1 MEDSYSV
8 CSPRR
13 ILSVS
18 KKRREATVS
27 FADPDV
33 KASEFHG
40 PKPAEVYGFVGSI
53 TTVVATVIFL
63 VWAYVPES
71 WLHSIGIFYYPSRYW
86 ALAVPAYAMMTVVL
100 ALVFYCG
107 LNFMST
113 PPPSSLYAVYDEFSR
128 DPVNSARMAD
138 DDQPIEP
145 ISDISID
152 RINRSMF
159 K

>member
-13 ILSVS
+13 VLSVS

-33 KASEFHG
+33 QASEFHG

-53 TTVVATVIFL
+53 TTVVAIVIFL

-71 WLHSIGIFYYPSRYW
+71 WLHSIGIFYYLSRYW
-86 ALAVPAYAMMTVVL
+86 ALAVPAYAMMAVEL
-100 ALVFYCG
+100 ALYTMNLVE
-107 LNFMST
+107 T
-113 PPPSSLYAVYDEFSR
+113 V
-128 DPVNSARMAD
+128 
-138 DDQPIEP
+138 
-145 ISDISID
+145 
-152 RINRSMF
+152 INRSML